1 MAMFNS
7 YVKLPVGKCANCALQ
22 IRNNLVIE
30 LGGKKKTSMAD
41 LSYPA
46 KD

>member
-7 YVKLPVGKCANCALQ
+7 YVKLPEGKCPNCALQ
-22 IRNNLVIE
+22 IRIYLVIE
-30 LGGKKKTSMAD
+30 LVGKKKTSMAD